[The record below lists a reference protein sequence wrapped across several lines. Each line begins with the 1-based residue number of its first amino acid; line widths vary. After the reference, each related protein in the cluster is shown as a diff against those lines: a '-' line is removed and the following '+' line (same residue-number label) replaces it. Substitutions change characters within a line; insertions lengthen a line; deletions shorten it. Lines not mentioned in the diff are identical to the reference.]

1 MLKRVLIKL
10 VPFCSGRNHA
20 NFQVLAG
27 YTNNTHGESLAVSEV
42 IEHPS
47 YDDWTLLND
56 VVILKLAQNIVF
68 DSRRRPIVLPSPN
81 FQVGEGRSAL
91 LAGWGA
97 LEFRG
102 PSPQILQAVEVPVMS
117 NAQCQAI
124 YDEEEILPQ
133 HICAGIEGRDA
144 CQGDSGGPLVYN
156 NVQVGIV
163 SWGYGCA
170 MEWPTV
176 YARVSEFLGFIL
188 QNS

>member
-1 MLKRVLIKL
+1 MSLFKL
-10 VPFCSGRNHA
+10 NILCSGRNHA

-27 YTNNTHGESLAVSEV
+27 STNNLQGEAIVVSQV
-42 IEHPS
+42 IQHPQ
-47 YDDWTLLND
+47 YDDWTALND
-56 VVILKLAQNIVF
+56 VVVLKLAQNLVF
-68 DSRRRPIVLPSPN
+68 SDSIRPISLPTPN
-81 FQVGEGRSAL
+81 FQVGDGRPAYIS
-91 LAGWGA
+91 GWGA

-102 PSPQILQAVEVPVMS
+102 PAPQVLQSVVVPVMS
-117 NAQCQAI
+117 NSQCQAI

-133 HICAGIEGRDA
+133 HICAGEVGRDA

-156 NVQVGIV
+156 NVHVGIV

-188 QNS
+188 QNA